1 MPPRAVPPP
10 GPAAVLLPEP
20 APRVPGRR
28 PPIRTGHSPP
38 ESVQTNPPTPTTPQR
53 TLGASVMPSGEL
65 LRHGRYLGPPQLRH
79 LDVLPLHRPRPHRKR
94 GRATAGKYVLVNPD
108 RVNWGGGGRRRRDP
122 ALVDLPGCTLRTRV
136 ASLALVVIYLGA
148 ISVGTLATTWQWR
161 LRHQAVPQAPS
172 RGDGRRRALNRPV
185 RPRVS

>member
-1 MPPRAVPPP
+1 MPPRAAPPP

-65 LRHGRYLGPPQLRH
+65 LRHGRYLGPLQLRH
-79 LDVLPLHRPRPHRKR
+79 LDVLPLRRPRPHRKR

-108 RVNWGGGGRRRRDP
+108 RVNWAEEGGIPPAGSRPGRSARMHAANPSCKSRAGCDLPWRYQCRHAGHHLAVAATAPSGRRR
-122 ALVDLPGCTLRTRV
+122 T
-136 ASLALVVIYLGA
+136 
-148 ISVGTLATTWQWR
+148 
-161 LRHQAVPQAPS
+161 
-172 RGDGRRRALNRPV
+172 LNRPV